1 MENQR
6 KHDCMLML
14 IAQTEAII
22 QNLKDEENKYYTQYY
37 RCKEVVSDVESL
49 SVVQMYLSQSKSLE
63 KYMEIANK
71 HSEQEIFDKIDDLR
85 NQVGMLRNDEI
96 VISYLNGKKNL
107 EELKLQCVEVTRLR
121 RKYEND
127 LEKYNK
133 ELFRYKRRIEQNDT
147 EKFM

>member
-71 HSEQEIFDKIDDLR
+71 HSEQEIFDKIDALR
-85 NQVGMLRNDEI
+85 NQVGMLRNNEI

-107 EELKLQCVEVTRLR
+107 EDLRLQCVEITRLR
-121 RKYEND
+121 KKYEND
-127 LEKYNK
+127 LKKYIK
-133 ELFRYKRRIEQNDT
+133 ELVRYKRRIKQNDT

>member
-37 RCKEVVSDVESL
+37 RCKEAVSDVESL
-49 SVVQMYLSQSKSLE
+49 SVVQMYLSKSKSLE
-63 KYMEIANK
+63 NYMEIANK
-71 HSEQEIFDKIDDLR
+71 HSEQEIFDKIDALR
-85 NQVGMLRNDEI
+85 NQIGKLRNDEI

-127 LEKYNK
+127 LKKYNK

>member
-71 HSEQEIFDKIDDLR
+71 HSEQEIFDKIDALR
-85 NQVGMLRNDEI
+85 NQVGMLRNNEI

-107 EELKLQCVEVTRLR
+107 EDLRLQCVEITRLR
-121 RKYEND
+121 KKYEND
-127 LEKYNK
+127 LK
-133 ELFRYKRRIEQNDT
+133 
-147 EKFM
+147 

>member
-71 HSEQEIFDKIDDLR
+71 HSEQEIFDKIDVLR

-107 EELKLQCVEVTRLR
+107 EDLRLQCVEITRLR
-121 RKYEND
+121 KKYEND
-127 LEKYNK
+127 LKKYIK
-133 ELFRYKRRIEQNDT
+133 ELVRYKRRIKQNDT

>member
-71 HSEQEIFDKIDDLR
+71 HSEQEIFDKIDALR
-85 NQVGMLRNDEI
+85 NQVGMLRNNEI

-107 EELKLQCVEVTRLR
+107 EDLRLQCVEITRLR
-121 RKYEND
+121 KKYEND
-127 LEKYNK
+127 LKKYIK
-133 ELFRYKRRIEQNDT
+133 ELIRYKRRIKQNDT

>member
-71 HSEQEIFDKIDDLR
+71 HSEQEIFDKIDALR
-85 NQVGMLRNDEI
+85 NQVGMLRNNEI

-107 EELKLQCVEVTRLR
+107 EDLRLQCVEITRLR
-121 RKYEND
+121 KKYEND
-127 LEKYNK
+127 LKKYIK
-133 ELFRYKRRIEQNDT
+133 ELVRYKRRIKENDT

>member
-14 IAQTEAII
+14 IAQTRAII
-22 QNLKDEENKYYTQYY
+22 QNLKDEETKCYTQFY

-49 SVVQMYLSQSKSLE
+49 SVVQMYLSKTKALE

-71 HSEQEIFDKIDDLR
+71 NSEQEVFEKIDALR
-85 NQVGMLRNDEI
+85 NQVGILRNNEI
-96 VISYLNGKKNL
+96 VISYLNGKKHL
-107 EELKLQCVEVTRLR
+107 EDLHRQCVESSRLR
-121 RKYEND
+121 KKYEND
-127 LEKYNK
+127 LQRYIK
-133 ELFRYKRRIEQNDT
+133 ELVRYKRRIQQNDT

>member
-14 IAQTEAII
+14 IAQTRAII
-22 QNLKDEENKYYTQYY
+22 QNLKDEENKYYTQFYK
-37 RCKEVVSDVESL
+37 CKEVVLDVESL
-49 SVVQMYLSQSKSLE
+49 SVVQMFLAKSKILE
-63 KYMEIANK
+63 KYMNIANK
-71 HSEQEIFDKIDDLR
+71 HSEQEIFDKIETLRDQVGKLR
-85 NQVGMLRNDEI
+85 NNEI

-127 LEKYNK
+127 LKKYIK
-133 ELFRYKRRIEQNDT
+133 ELVRYKRRIKQNDT